1 MNTPDIKVIIGVRCA
16 GKSKLLEDFKNIMAL
31 KGYPKIDKFG
41 RIADVIGIPIQKL
54 VDDGTFEN
62 DTKKG

>member
-1 MNTPDIKVIIGVRCA
+1 MNTPDIKVTTGVRRA
-16 GKSKLLEDFKNIMAL
+16 GKSKLLEEFKNIMAL
-31 KGYPKIDKFG
+31 KGYSKIDKIG
-41 RIADVIGIPIQKL
+41 RIADVIGIPIQML

>member
-1 MNTPDIKVIIGVRCA
+1 MMNTPDIKVITGVRRA
-16 GKSKLLEDFKNIMAL
+16 GKSKLLEEFKNIMAL
-31 KGYPKIDKFG
+31 KGYPKIDKLG
-41 RIADVIGIPIQKL
+41 RIAIPMQML

>member
-1 MNTPDIKVIIGVRCA
+1 
-16 GKSKLLEDFKNIMAL
+16 MAL
-31 KGYPKIDKFG
+31 KGYPKIDKLG